1 MRTKH
6 KNSHQDKNKTKS
18 KNILLLPKKI
28 IFLLKHGGMNIT
40 KKLNALFNLSVW
52 NKNGIILGFGVDILS
67 KFLVHIVE
75 SSKKMLTF
83 VRQSQKVKNDYYI

>member
-6 KNSHQDKNKTKS
+6 KNSHQDKNKTES
-18 KNILLLPKKI
+18 KNILLMPKKI
-28 IFLLKHGGMNIT
+28 FFLKHGGMNIT
-40 KKLNALFNLSVW
+40 KRLNALFNLSVW